1 MKPGHI
7 FSVVFCGDVYKFY
20 VDSSLNLVKIEK
32 ILLGVLNDGN
42 IPFDEVPKAVKEDL
56 LIQLHR
62 HDNSQEA

>member
-32 ILLGVLNDGN
+32 ILLGVLNDGT
-42 IPFDEVPKAVKEDL
+42 IPFDEVPQAVKEDL